1 MCEFKMKPITK
12 LSVVLIS
19 LTIITLHLIIQ
30 INVPMHS
37 DDFSYALMNGEFAKL
52 YNHYMWWSGRVVAD
66 FLSSTL
72 LSKTNTLILSVLNSI
87 VYFLMVFFIS
97 ITPYNVFK
105 KNIDNGFP
113 ILLIIT
119 SLLFWVANQSL
130 GETTFWLVGS
140 FNYMWTGVLILVYM
154 NSVIWSSNNNISN
167 KVIHLSVVFL
177 GLLAGWTNEN
187 TGIIASIFTFY
198 ILFLKPKN
206 KTTICLS
213 GLASFIGWLG
223 LILSPGNYIRAQV
236 PLFKDWYSH
245 SFLWRIDE
253 HIFDRMPIAMS
264 GFWLLYLAMIML
276 FCFHDK
282 KSTDEKSI
290 KYCIYFF
297 FSSLLSMLILVGAPV
312 ISPRSTSGSLMF
324 LLLTYSFVFYDFY
337 KNEKSK
343 AKIFSVSTLTISFL
357 LIYFIP
363 SYYLM
368 SSAMFSIKNQTE
380 LRYNIISKR
389 KAIEEKIIG
398 VPDYF
403 FGRLLKNTDKLST
416 YNNSDAF
423 GKYLG
428 VEKVFTYPVGFDSGQ
443 IIKKNNYLKI
453 EGKLNDNIKICGI
466 YIYDS
471 LGKPFFSKSNHV
483 LFEMTSSPDLFISS
497 DDLIYFHI
505 FKADGTFINSDIGRP
520 RASNINGLLYYD
532 LDLGGSN
539 ISINDIDKINY
550 GIFNKKTG
558 ERVVSLSWHKK

>member
-1 MCEFKMKPITK
+1 MKSITK
-12 LSVVLIS
+12 LSIVLIS
-19 LTIITLHLIIQ
+19 LAIITLHLTIQ

-72 LSKTNTLILSVLNSI
+72 LSKTNLLLLSALNSI

-97 ITPYNVFK
+97 ITPYNIFK
-105 KNIDNGFP
+105 KNVDNGFP
-113 ILLIIT
+113 ILLIII
-119 SLLFWVANQSL
+119 SLLLWVANQSL

-140 FNYMWTGVLILVYM
+140 FNYMWTGLLILVYM
-154 NSVIWSSNNNISN
+154 NSVIWSSNNDISN
-167 KVIHLSVVFL
+167 KLIHLSVVFL

-187 TGIIASIFTFY
+187 TGIIASVFTFY
-198 ILFLKPKN
+198 ILFLNPKN

-223 LILSPGNYIRAQV
+223 LILSPGNSIRAQV
-236 PLFKDWYSH
+236 PLFEDWYSH
-245 SFLWRIDE
+245 SFLWRIDV
-253 HIFDRMPIAMS
+253 HIFDRMPMAMS

-290 KYCIYFF
+290 KYSVFFF

-312 ISPRSTSGSLMF
+312 IAPRSTSGCLMF

-337 KNEKSK
+337 NNEKSK
-343 AKIFSVSTLTISFL
+343 AKTFSVSTLTISFL

-368 SSAMFSIKNQTE
+368 SSAMFNIKNQTE
-380 LRYNIISKR
+380 LRYNIIAK
-389 KAIEEKIIG
+389 EKSIGQKTIG

-403 FGRLLKNTDKLST
+403 FGRLLKNTDQLST
-416 YNNSDAF
+416 YNNSEAF

-453 EGKLNDNIKICGI
+453 EGKLNDGIKICGI
-466 YIYDS
+466 YIYNS
-471 LGKPFFSKSNHV
+471 LGKPFFTKSNHV
-483 LFEMTSSPDLFISS
+483 LFEMTSSPDVFISN

-505 FKADGTFINSDIGRP
+505 FKADGTFINSDIGRS

-532 LDLGGSN
+532 LDLGGID

-550 GIFNKKTG
+550 GIFNKETG
-558 ERVVSLSWHKK
+558 EHVVSLSWTKK